1 MSEAKFTKGEWVVT
15 TCGSNVS
22 VWCDSNSITS
32 AESFNYPD
40 DAHRN
45 EILANAHL
53 IAAAPNLYRRL
64 ERARDMLISII
75 DRIDVSVS
83 IEMVDIIRNEIS
95 LIDNELKK
103 ARGE

>member
-1 MSEAKFTKGEWVVT
+1 MSEAKFTKGERVVT

-45 EILANAHL
+45 EILANANL
-53 IAAAPNLYRRL
+53 IAAAPEMYDLL
-64 ERARDMLISII
+64 ETLSSFLSEDGLCTTGLSKQLIKAK
-75 DRIDVSVS
+75 
-83 IEMVDIIRNEIS
+83 
-95 LIDNELKK
+95 ELLAK
-103 ARGE
+103 ARSE